1 MTTKPE
7 RMTTVIVDDERP
19 ARRNLAFL
27 LQAESD
33 IELVAEC
40 ANGLEA
46 ISAVNEHRP
55 DLMFLDIQMP
65 QVTGFDVLRRLDDAH
80 MPIVIFVTAYDAFAV
95 QAFEVNALDYLLKPF
110 DDARF
115 RQALDRARTRFH
127 AHRQDEDLT
136 LMRRL
141 LTRLEA
147 GAAQASSAPATKPEP
162 LNRFMV
168 KSGERLFFVAAG
180 DVAWLSSAGNYVALH
195 SAGKE
200 YLVRSTL
207 TETASRL
214 GEAFV
219 RISRTHIINIEAV
232 EAFEPQFNG
241 EYLAVMNDGEKLL
254 LSRKYKNQWGR
265 LFALR

>member
-1 MTTKPE
+1 MVKGSE
-7 RMTTVIVDDERP
+7 RIATVIVDDERP

-27 LQAESD
+27 LQAEAD

-46 ISAVNEHRP
+46 ISAVQEHRP

-80 MPIVIFVTAYDAFAV
+80 MPTVIFVTAYDAFAV

-115 RQALDRARTRFH
+115 QQALARARARIR
-127 AHRQDEDLT
+127 ADRQDEDVT

-147 GAAQASSAPATKPEP
+147 GAGHARLAPDPKPEP
-162 LNRFMV
+162 LTRFMV
-168 KSGERLFFVAAG
+168 KSGERLFFVPAA

-195 SAGKE
+195 CGGKE
-200 YLVRSTL
+200 YLVRGTL
-207 TETASRL
+207 TETARRL
-214 GEAFV
+214 GEPFV
-219 RISRTHIINIEAV
+219 RISRTHIINIDAIT
-232 EAFEPQFNG
+232 AFEPQFNG
-241 EYLAVMNDGEKLL
+241 EYLAEMNDGEKLL
-254 LSRKYKNQWGR
+254 LSRKYKNHWGR
-265 LFALR
+265 LFAVR

>member
-1 MTTKPE
+1 MATQPE

-27 LQAESD
+27 LQAEPD

-46 ISAVNEHRP
+46 IRAVNEHRP

-80 MPIVIFVTAYDAFAV
+80 MPTVIFVTAYDAFAV

-115 RQALDRARTRFH
+115 RQALDRARTRIRG
-127 AHRQDEDLT
+127 HRQEEDVT

-147 GAAQASSAPATKPEP
+147 GAAQASHAPVPKPEP
-162 LNRFMV
+162 LTRFMV
-168 KSGERLFFVAAG
+168 KSGERLFFLAVA

-195 SAGKE
+195 SGGKE
-200 YLVRSTL
+200 YLVRGTL

-214 GEAFV
+214 GEPFV
-219 RISRTHIINIEAV
+219 RISRTHIINVDAV

-265 LFALR
+265 LFAVR